1 MKKYKSA
8 SASGQ
13 AEMISDYSDLMQQEL
28 EMTERVNDMNN
39 SKGSWNTDTAQYWI
53 DLYGRCS
60 KKMLSAL

>member
-1 MKKYKSA
+1 
-8 SASGQ
+8 
-13 AEMISDYSDLMQQEL
+13 MISDYSDLMQQEL